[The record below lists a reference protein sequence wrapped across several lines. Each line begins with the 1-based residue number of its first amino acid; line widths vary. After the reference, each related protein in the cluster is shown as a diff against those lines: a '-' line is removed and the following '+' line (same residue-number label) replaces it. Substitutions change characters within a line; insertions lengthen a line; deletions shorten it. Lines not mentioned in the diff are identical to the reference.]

1 MIKNNLLALSFL
13 LSVFIFAQE
22 EVEEIPIEEQRN
34 NKIKELLQTVET
46 NKSIYIQE
54 DQQRQTFKMKKQEM
68 KDLKKNLRRTKN
80 F

>member
-54 DQQRQTFKMKKQEM
+54 AVSYTQ
-68 KDLKKNLRRTKN
+68 LRMRPKRIV
-80 F
+80 

>member
-46 NKSIYIQE
+46 NKSI
-54 DQQRQTFKMKKQEM
+54 
-68 KDLKKNLRRTKN
+68 
-80 F
+80 